1 MIAKAA
7 TEPSFINDWNVE
19 ELKEAILNNSNVQ
32 PRVNYVKKHFH
43 GKEMKIK
50 GWLQKTLNMVML
62 L

>member
-7 TEPSFINDWNVE
+7 TVPSFVNDWNVE

-50 GWLQKTLNMVML
+50 AGCRKP
-62 L
+62 

>member
-7 TEPSFINDWNVE
+7 TVPSFVNDWNVE

-50 GWLQKTLNMVML
+50 EP
-62 L
+62 